1 VWEDEQ
7 RQALGDTL
15 AVVTLYPF
23 RCPAKRLLDHDIQRW
38 PTWLRL
44 DGDPDDPATWH
55 PVESS
60 TLHYREGVQLMTV
73 AFRDRTLDAVFNEED
88 EVQFLVRRPD

>member
-1 VWEDEQ
+1 
-7 RQALGDTL
+7 
-15 AVVTLYPF
+15 VTLYPF

-44 DGDPDDPATWH
+44 EGDPDDPATWH

-60 TLHYREGVQLMTV
+60 TLHDREGVQLMTV
-73 AFRDRTLDAVFNEED
+73 AFHDRTLDVVFNEED